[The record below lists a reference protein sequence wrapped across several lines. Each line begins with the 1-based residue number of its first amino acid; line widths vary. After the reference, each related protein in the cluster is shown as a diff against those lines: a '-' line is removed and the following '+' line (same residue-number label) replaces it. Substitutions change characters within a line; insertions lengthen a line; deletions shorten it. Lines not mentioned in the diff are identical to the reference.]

1 MAEDSSISSISSIL
15 DPAEQATLRAAFL
28 NILFN
33 DSASASSSH
42 RLLGVPSP
50 EMSLATYLALHGPLD
65 YTPTLQLVLDI
76 QHQLELLA
84 KDWQAG
90 ILYFRLADIV
100 VLPDKN
106 NNNNNSKST
115 SNNSNSNNNSPQRF
129 LLADYTHFG
138 EFDKRRP
145 EFFRL
150 VHPMEFTGA
159 FLAPELTSSL
169 EQKCLPFRA
178 RDNVSQYSLAKLA
191 QHCLGPAISQSP
203 AFQLTK
209 LGTLLRRCLAPLPA
223 NRTFLYL

>member
-1 MAEDSSISSISSIL
+1 MAEDSSISSIL

-106 NNNNNSKST
+106 NNNN
-115 SNNSNSNNNSPQRF
+115 SNSNNSPQRF
-129 LLADYTHFG
+129 LLADYTHYG
-138 EFDKRRP
+138 EFDKRQP

>member
-1 MAEDSSISSISSIL
+1 MAEDSSISSIL
-15 DPAEQATLRAAFL
+15 DPAEQSTLRAAFL

-90 ILYFRLADIV
+90 ILYFRLTDIV

-106 NNNNNSKST
+106 NNTSNSP
-115 SNNSNSNNNSPQRF
+115 SNNSPSNNSNNSPQRF

-138 EFDKRRP
+138 EFDNRQP

>member
-1 MAEDSSISSISSIL
+1 MAEDSSIL

-106 NNNNNSKST
+106 NNNN
-115 SNNSNSNNNSPQRF
+115 SPQRF

-138 EFDKRRP
+138 EFDKRQP

-191 QHCLGPAISQSP
+191 QHCLDPAISQSP